1 MPRQSGGLTPH
12 YPIRAVA
19 KMTGLS
25 VDTLRAWERRYDAVV
40 PARDNRGRVYT
51 DAHVQRLRRLATLVE
66 HGHAIG
72 RIAGLSD
79 TSLTKLRH
87 DLAPPP
93 SGDRTTLALAPMLAA
108 LKRYELATIDSIL
121 NRHAVVLSAD
131 ELIFS
136 IVLPMLREVG
146 ARWESGTMR
155 PAHEHLVSAIVR
167 SVLGGLLR
175 TMPRPASG
183 PRLVFA
189 TPSGEGHELGLLCGA
204 VLAATAGAQVLYLG
218 PDLPATDIVHAAT
231 AYSADVV
238 VLAATASGTI
248 ADAGLRALTKLP
260 RHVVLWI
267 GGPAAAPLRERLGA
281 RARTVNGLDELPR
294 LIGRHVA

>member
-1 MPRQSGGLTPH
+1 MRSRTRGLTAH

-40 PARDNRGRVYT
+40 PGRDHRGRVYI
-51 DAHVQRLRRLATLVE
+51 DAHVRRLRQLAALVE
-66 HGHAIG
+66 QGHAIG

-79 TSLTKLRH
+79 ASLMKLRH
-87 DLAPPP
+87 DAGPLLARGRTHVDLAPLF
-93 SGDRTTLALAPMLAA
+93 DA
-108 LKRYELATIDSIL
+108 LKRYELATIDGLL
-121 NRHAVVLSAD
+121 NRHAAVLPAD

-136 IVLPMLREVG
+136 VVLPMLREVG
-146 ARWESGTMR
+146 ARWERGTMR
-155 PAHEHLVSAIVR
+155 PAQEHLVSAIVR

-175 TMPRPASG
+175 TMPRPANG
-183 PRLVFA
+183 PRLLFA

-204 VLAATAGAQVLYLG
+204 VLAAAAGARVLYLG

-231 AYSADVV
+231 ASSADVV
-238 VLAATASGTI
+238 VLAATASGAI
-248 ADAGLRALTKLP
+248 ADAGLRALTKLSK
-260 RHVVLWI
+260 HIVLWI

-294 LIGRHVA
+294 LIERHVA